1 MRDMIEPVTKKR
13 PVCQPDSQPAPP
25 IYIFEDV
32 LEEIRFSAG
41 WRADRIAGGV
51 LVGRRYRCSEDG
63 TDFVEVDGFVAGT
76 HIDGIPAFMRYLR
89 MQWKAARAALRY
101 NFPDGEVV
109 GWYIGS
115 PSGKPVTNQDTLL
128 LHHTY
133 FSHPWQLGLW
143 ISGNDAPAS
152 LVADGEALVTRNV
165 GITISDERADG

>member
-1 MRDMIEPVTKKR
+1 MIEPITKMR
-13 PVCQPDSQPAPP
+13 PASHPDLETPPP
-25 IYIFEDV
+25 IYIYADV
-32 LEEIRFSAG
+32 LDEIRFSAS

-51 LVGRRYRCSEDG
+51 LVGRRYRCAENG
-63 TDFVEVDGFVAGT
+63 ADFVEVDGYVAGT

-101 NFPDGEVV
+101 NFPEGEVV
-109 GWYIGS
+109 GWFIGS
-115 PSGKPVTNQDTLL
+115 PSGQPVTNQDTLL

-152 LVADGEALVTRNV
+152 LAAQGEELVTGHV
-165 GITISDERADG
+165 GIPIVDERPDP